1 MAVSD
6 ETLYTV
12 IKRHRPR
19 GWRIYFGKRRTEIAL
34 AAKDKDERGVRR
46 DGLIDCAY
54 ANFERRI
61 IRSPH
66 VGCEYTL
73 QILLHEFAHVHLKH
87 ITYVG
92 DPPTKGIPLHKQEF
106 EADRW
111 SMEIMRME
119 GITVTKAIVLSHKRY
134 LRRCIKL
141 DKAAGVII
149 HKHIQKRST

>member
-1 MAVSD
+1 MSVSS
-6 ETLYTV
+6 EEIYRIV
-12 IKRHRPR
+12 KRHHPR
-19 GWRIYFGKRRTEIAL
+19 GWRIYFSKRRTDIAL

-46 DGLIDCAY
+46 DGLINCAY
-54 ANFERRI
+54 TDFEKRI

-66 VGCEYTL
+66 PLCEYTL

-92 DPPTKGIPLHKQEF
+92 DPPTKGIPLHRQEF

-111 SMEIMRME
+111 SMEIMRIE

-134 LRRCIKL
+134 LRRCIKR
-141 DKAAGVII
+141 DKADGVLI
-149 HKHIQKRST
+149 HKHVQKRAT